1 MTNGDKLMKVN
12 LYDLLLLI
20 NSRIADYSQYCIIDA
35 IEGRNETCPPDLN
48 CEKCLQNYLIRESVR
63 PLKLEKREYK

>member
-12 LYDLLLLI
+12 LYDLLLHI
-20 NSRIADYSQYCIIDA
+20 NSKIADYSQYCIIDA
-35 IEGRNETCPPDLN
+35 IEGRSETCPPDLN

-63 PLKLEKREYK
+63 PLKLEKRLYK